1 VLTVK
6 VSALKG
12 DETIYRREEEIMTK
26 ILRSFL
32 YLSALLLAG
41 SAAASG
47 QHHHGHHHGVPVPGY
62 DRATEI
68 TRHCKVDSVD
78 EVARGDCRGCDG
90 GVHLRATC
98 DGEAS
103 DIHLGPAAF
112 VEGKN
117 FPLAKGDEID
127 VTGSRVT
134 YDGGT
139 SLIAKE
145 VRKGDAVL
153 ELRDEQ
159 GKPLWRSQP
168 R

>member
-1 VLTVK
+1 
-6 VSALKG
+6 
-12 DETIYRREEEIMTK
+12 MTK

-32 YLSALLLAG
+32 CVSASLLAG
-41 SAAASG
+41 SALASG
-47 QHHHGHHHGVPVPGY
+47 QHHPEPQHGHHHRVAAPGY

-78 EVARGDCRGCDG
+78 QIAPGGCSGCDG

-98 DGEAS
+98 DGEAC
-103 DIHLGPAAF
+103 DIHLGPAAYE
-112 VEGKN
+112 EGKK
-117 FPLAKGDEID
+117 FPLAKGDEVD

-153 ELRDEQ
+153 ELRDDQ

>member
-1 VLTVK
+1 
-6 VSALKG
+6 
-12 DETIYRREEEIMTK
+12 MTSF
-26 ILRSFL
+26 LRSFF
-32 YLSALLLAG
+32 YASASLLAG

-47 QHHHGHHHGVPVPGY
+47 QHHHGHHHGVAAPGY
-62 DRATEI
+62 DRQTEV
-68 TRHCKVDSVD
+68 TRHCKVESVD
-78 EVARGDCRGCDG
+78 SIAPGGCSGCDG

-98 DGEAS
+98 DGEAC

-112 VEGKN
+112 VEGKK

-145 VRKGDAVL
+145 VRKGDGVL

-159 GKPLWRSQP
+159 GRPLWRSPP

>member
-1 VLTVK
+1 MTTV
-6 VSALKG
+6 VRSLLYVFAS
-12 DETIYRREEEIMTK
+12 
-26 ILRSFL
+26 IL
-32 YLSALLLAG
+32 G
-41 SAAASG
+41 GAAVAFG
-47 QHHHGHHHGVPVPGY
+47 QHHPEPHHGHHHRVAAPGY

-78 EVARGDCRGCDG
+78 QIAPGGCRGCDG

-98 DGEAS
+98 EGEAC

-112 VEGKN
+112 VQGKN

-127 VTGSRVT
+127 VTGSKVT

-145 VRKGDAVL
+145 VRKGEAVL

-159 GKPLWRSQP
+159 GKPLWANPP

>member
-1 VLTVK
+1 
-6 VSALKG
+6 
-12 DETIYRREEEIMTK
+12 MTT

-32 YLSALLLAG
+32 YAPAALLAG
-41 SAAASG
+41 AAVATS
-47 QHHHGHHHGVPVPGY
+47 QHHPEPHHGHHHGMAAPGY
-62 DRATEI
+62 DRTTEV

-78 EVARGDCRGCDG
+78 ELAPGGCGGCDG
-90 GVHLRATC
+90 GIHLRATC
-98 DGEAS
+98 DGDAC

-112 VEGKN
+112 VKGKN

-139 SLIAKE
+139 SLIART
-145 VRKGDAVL
+145 VRKGEAAL

-159 GKPLWRSQP
+159 GLPLWRKGT